1 MSFALPDVIPLGVF
15 QKSYEYE
22 VLGHLHGFHWD
33 WKQNVHDIQSKL
45 NKQCRFMFQMRKLFN
60 VIAFRQMYDS
70 LAYPHFKSAWKD
82 LFDQFK
88 PWYTTKNVSYT
99 V

>member
-1 MSFALPDVIPLGVF
+1 
-15 QKSYEYE
+15 
-22 VLGHLHGFHWD
+22 
-33 WKQNVHDIQSKL
+33 
-45 NKQCRFMFQMRKLFN
+45 MFQMRKLFN

-82 LFDQFK
+82 LFNYLK
-88 PWYTTKNVSYT
+88 LRYTTKNVSYT